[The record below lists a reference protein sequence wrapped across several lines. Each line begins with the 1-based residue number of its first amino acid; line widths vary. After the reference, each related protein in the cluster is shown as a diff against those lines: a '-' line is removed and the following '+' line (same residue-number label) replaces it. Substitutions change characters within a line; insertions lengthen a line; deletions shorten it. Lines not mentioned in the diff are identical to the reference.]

1 MNPFYEHA
9 RPADKLY
16 MDWNKIYPKPYRKE
30 EVDPYTKVRIILM
43 NGTEFEANWFS
54 HQFHRHCP
62 NNDLRRELAVARR
75 VEQQQQKR
83 IACLKPINETI
94 LEHTIGYEQLA
105 VDLTAIL
112 AQREPD
118 PYVVKV
124 MDLALLEDFDHL
136 YRYANLLDFEKRVH
150 AEDLVGCY
158 TEIMPGRP
166 TISEHRD
173 PHDSVRYYCDFS
185 TAAPITKLNTA
196 IITAAEQQTMNYYM
210 NQCAFYE
217 SDLGRKLYQEIAM
230 IEEQHVTQYGAL
242 LDTTLS
248 WLENLLLHEYTE
260 CYLYYSCM
268 NDEIDMYIRRIWE
281 EHFEQELSH
290 LHLAAHLLRK
300 YEGKEWQQVIPNGE
314 FPELLKFTPQKE
326 YVRKVLKDT
335 VYNTAL
341 RENPAVPV
349 SEMPM
354 NADFFKYQATVN
366 PNVNM
371 VASHNVI
378 NETICRF
385 GQDYRYEDAPNPIP
399 ALRDRNH
406 DNTDVGRKR

>member
-1 MNPFYEHA
+1 
-9 RPADKLY
+9 
-16 MDWNKIYPKPYRKE
+16 
-30 EVDPYTKVRIILM
+30 
-43 NGTEFEANWFS
+43 
-54 HQFHRHCP
+54 
-62 NNDLRRELAVARR
+62 
-75 VEQQQQKR
+75 
-83 IACLKPINETI
+83 
-94 LEHTIGYEQLA
+94 
-105 VDLTAIL
+105 
-112 AQREPD
+112 
-118 PYVVKV
+118 
-124 MDLALLEDFDHL
+124 
-136 YRYANLLDFEKRVH
+136 
-150 AEDLVGCY
+150 
-158 TEIMPGRP
+158 
-166 TISEHRD
+166 
-173 PHDSVRYYCDFS
+173 
-185 TAAPITKLNTA
+185 
-196 IITAAEQQTMNYYM
+196 
-210 NQCAFYE
+210 
-217 SDLGRKLYQEIAM
+217 
-230 IEEQHVTQYGAL
+230 
-242 LDTTLS
+242 
-248 WLENLLLHEYTE
+248 
-260 CYLYYSCM
+260 M

-406 DNTDVGRKR
+406 DNTDVGRRR